1 MSVKNLK
8 FFLKN
13 YLNEND
19 QKIAISDS
27 ENIYDIKQFKK
38 KVLSYKKILTKK
50 WNKKKSTKGLAI
62 LLERNVDY
70 LALIFA
76 CWLSNGFYVP
86 LSKDT
91 ILSNRKYQLKVSNAD
106 ILAYS
111 KNGEIAFK
119 YLKIK
124 KINKI
129 IKKNRGKI
137 AYIIFTSG
145 STGQKKGVVISNKN
159 LLSYIGGIN
168 KIFKN
173 KFNHKSVLINGELT
187 FDISVADL
195 VFGILFKTEIGIT
208 SNSRNLISLFSMI
221 EKRKIESIYVVPS
234 TLKKIIQFANKY
246 KDFKINSLK
255 QINCG
260 GEILEQKNVREIQ
273 KLIKNVDIYNFYG
286 PTEFTINSFFHKI
299 KKKFNY
305 NKNIPIGKPI
315 PGIKFILE
323 KKTGLDEQELFLSG
337 AQLMLGYIN
346 SKSPNI
352 KVNNKIFYPTGD
364 IVSIDKKK
372 DVYFEGRSKNYIK
385 ILGYRVNLNRI
396 EKIFKKRLSLNTRA
410 IANNNGIFIFLE
422 NAKKIKN
429 IIKKAKKISEKNLE
443 SYERPKKIFQLATF
457 PLGSTGKVNNLA
469 LRHYID

>member
-1 MSVKNLK
+1 M
-8 FFLKN
+8 
-13 YLNEND
+13 
-19 QKIAISDS
+19 
-27 ENIYDIKQFKK
+27 
-38 KVLSYKKILTKK
+38 
-50 WNKKKSTKGLAI
+50 
-62 LLERNVDY
+62 
-70 LALIFA
+70 
-76 CWLSNGFYVP
+76 
-86 LSKDT
+86 
-91 ILSNRKYQLKVSNAD
+91 
-106 ILAYS
+106 
-111 KNGEIAFK
+111 
-119 YLKIK
+119 
-124 KINKI
+124 
-129 IKKNRGKI
+129 
-137 AYIIFTSG
+137 
-145 STGQKKGVVISNKN
+145 
-159 LLSYIGGIN
+159 
-168 KIFKN
+168 
-173 KFNHKSVLINGELT
+173 
-187 FDISVADL
+187 
-195 VFGILFKTEIGIT
+195 
-208 SNSRNLISLFSMI
+208 
-221 EKRKIESIYVVPS
+221 
-234 TLKKIIQFANKY
+234 
-246 KDFKINSLK
+246 
-255 QINCG
+255 
-260 GEILEQKNVREIQ
+260 REIQ